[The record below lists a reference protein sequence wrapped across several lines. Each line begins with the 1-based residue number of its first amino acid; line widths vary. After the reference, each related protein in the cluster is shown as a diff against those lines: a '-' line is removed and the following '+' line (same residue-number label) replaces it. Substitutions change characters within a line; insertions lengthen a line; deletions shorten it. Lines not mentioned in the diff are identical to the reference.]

1 MNKRIEIP
9 ADKLN
14 MNVCSLWSKDW
25 LLLSAGDFAAKQ
37 YNMMTVGWGSFGVM
51 WGKPFAMVVVRPQR
65 FTRGFIEKSGCFTLC
80 AFPEQYRAALSFCGA
95 KSGRD
100 FPDKAAAAGLSA
112 CASKCVSAPAYDE
125 AELVVEC
132 SVNYRSAF
140 DGAKMT
146 DPGILE
152 KWYPGK
158 DLHAVYFGEILHISG
173 TEKYLAR

>member
-1 MNKRIEIP
+1 MSERIEIP

-14 MNVCSLWSKDW
+14 MNVCGIWSRDW
-25 LLLSAGDFAAKQ
+25 LLLSAGDFASKR

-51 WGKPFAMVVVRPQR
+51 WGKPFAMAVVRPQR
-65 FTRGFIEKSGCFTLC
+65 FTRRFIEESGCFTLC
-80 AFPEQYRAALSFCGA
+80 AFPESCRDALRFCGA

-100 FPDKAAAAGLSA
+100 LPDKAAAAGLSA
-112 CASKCVSAPAYDE
+112 CAAQCVSAPAYDE

-132 SVNYRSAF
+132 AVNYRSRF

-146 DPGILE
+146 DSGILE
-152 KWYPGK
+152 QWYSGG
-158 DLHAVYFGEILHISG
+158 DLHEVYFGEILHISG